1 MKKINILFYVI
12 GLICFIIAGYIVYDE
27 FFVNDEIEINFNED
41 EELLVI
47 NDKLIEIGSPL
58 GWIIIVDGI
67 NNQDENGNYNIS
79 FGVDLLKKYEYRQ
92 LFVME
97 YILSNSNN
105 YKLFNVFDM
114 NGNEIDDVPTS
125 DFTFSYIDYS
135 EFNSYYMSLFGDNFD
150 MNKANKGDLLLPHSN
165 NYVYYDNRRAGS
177 NGVYVSMI
185 QASSVKYKDGI
196 YIATGDVT
204 YSTKASE
211 LVGTDTDN
219 AVIEYTKDIDN
230 NIILKSFVLKDR

>member
-12 GLICFIIAGYIVYDE
+12 GIICFIIAGYIVYDE

-114 NGNEIDDVPTS
+114 NSNEIDDVPTS

-204 YSTKASE
+204 YSTRASE
-211 LVGTDTDN
+211 LVGTDTGN

>member
-12 GLICFIIAGYIVYDE
+12 GIICFIIAGYIVYDE

-114 NGNEIDDVPTS
+114 NSNEIDDVPTS

-165 NYVYYDNRRAGS
+165 NYVYYDNRRSGS

-204 YSTKASE
+204 YSTRASE
-211 LVGTDTDN
+211 LVGTDTDS

>member
-12 GLICFIIAGYIVYDE
+12 GIICFIIAGYIVYDE

-114 NGNEIDDVPTS
+114 NSNEIEDVPTS
-125 DFTFSYIDYS
+125 DFTFSYIDYND
-135 EFNSYYMSLFGDNFD
+135 FNEYYLSLFGDNFD

-165 NYVYYDNRRAGS
+165 NYVYYDNRRSGS

-204 YSTKASE
+204 YSTRASE
-211 LVGTDTDN
+211 LVGTDTDS